1 MSISTHIRSAS
12 VAVLAMLIAGLVGL
26 GSAPALAGDHVSRA
40 DVHWLWDPATPI
52 GNSKLVRSPNGISAD
67 YHSDWLYPGHAMTL
81 WFIVFNNPAACAN
94 RPCQLGDFFNPDAMA
109 DFLVGGGVVTG
120 QGRTTVGGHLG
131 VGDASGSGF
140 PEIGLPFLARGLTNP
155 MGADVILALHSHGP
169 KRRGQDL
176 VAQIGSYTGGCDL
189 FLGPDGFAAGPADV
203 PVNDGECSTIS
214 LASHQGN

>member
-1 MSISTHIRSAS
+1 
-12 VAVLAMLIAGLVGL
+12 MLTDPKLKSQV
-26 GSAPALAGDHVSRA
+26 DR
-40 DVHWLWDPATPI
+40 LWD
-52 GNSKLVRSPNGISAD
+52 
-67 YHSDWLYPGHAMTL
+67 ML
-81 WFIVFNNPAACAN
+81 W
-94 RPCQLGDFFNPDAMA
+94 
-109 DFLVGGGVVTG
+109 TG
-120 QGRTTVGGHLG
+120 
-131 VGDASGSGF
+131 
-140 PEIGLPFLARGLTNP
+140 GLTNP